1 MESKLEQFK
10 KFVKDKPYLAK
21 EVKDGKISWQTLYE
35 TYDIFG
41 EEHEFFKQPEEEKE
55 EEKEIEETILLWQ
68 RDNLARNLSLDSMET
83 YASSARTKKDEKGNE
98 DHVSRIVKSLQ
109 KIDTKKISE
118 GLDNVKKIV
127 GMIDELRPSVGSG
140 RLPSMRIKP
149 FRRYN
154 D

>member
-10 KFVKDKPYLAK
+10 KFVKDKPYLAN

-41 EEHEFFKQPEEEKE
+41 EEHEFFKQPEEEKPE
-55 EEKEIEETILLWQ
+55 PPQDTET
-68 RDNLARNLSLDSMET
+68 
-83 YASSARTKKDEKGNE
+83 ASDTKNKNSE
-98 DHVSRIVKSLQ
+98 DQISRIVKSLQ
-109 KIDTKKISE
+109 KIDTKKISD

-127 GMIDELRPSVGSG
+127 GMIDELRPTGSSS
-140 RLPSMRIKP
+140 RIPSMRIKP

>member
-10 KFVKDKPYLAK
+10 KFVKDKPYLAN

-41 EEHEFFKQPEEEKE
+41 EEHEFFKQPEEEKTE
-55 EEKEIEETILLWQ
+55 PTQDNET
-68 RDNLARNLSLDSMET
+68 
-83 YASSARTKKDEKGNE
+83 ASDTKNKNSE
-98 DHVSRIVKSLQ
+98 DQISRIVKSLQ
-109 KIDTKKISE
+109 KIDTKKISD

-127 GMIDELRPSVGSG
+127 GMIDELRPTGSSS
-140 RLPSMRIKP
+140 RIPSMRIKP

>member
-10 KFVKDKPYLAK
+10 KFVKDKPYLAN

-41 EEHEFFKQPEEEKE
+41 EEHEFFKQPEEEKTE
-55 EEKEIEETILLWQ
+55 PPQDTET
-68 RDNLARNLSLDSMET
+68 
-83 YASSARTKKDEKGNE
+83 ASDTKNKNSE
-98 DHVSRIVKSLQ
+98 DQISRIVKSLQ
-109 KIDTKKISE
+109 KIDTKKISD

-127 GMIDELRPSVGSG
+127 GIIDELRPTGSSS
-140 RLPSMRIKP
+140 RIPSMRIKP

>member
-1 MESKLEQFK
+1 MERKLEQFK

-55 EEKEIEETILLWQ
+55 EEKEIEETTTQ
-68 RDNLARNLSLDSMET
+68 
-83 YASSARTKKDEKGNE
+83 KDEKGNE

-127 GMIDELRPSVGSG
+127 GMIDELRPSGGSG

>member
-1 MESKLEQFK
+1 MHTLLVGDVYMESKLEEFK
-10 KFVKDKPYLAK
+10 AFVKDKPYLAK
-21 EVKDGKISWQTLYE
+21 EVKEGKISWQTLYE

-41 EEHEFFKQPEEEKE
+41 KEHEFFKMPEEEKE
-55 EEKEIEETILLWQ
+55 SSQETENTQ
-68 RDNLARNLSLDSMET
+68 TND
-83 YASSARTKKDEKGNE
+83 TKTNE
-98 DHVSRIVKSLQ
+98 DRVSKIIKSLQ
-109 KIDTKKISE
+109 KIDTKKISD

-127 GMIDELRPSVGSG
+127 GMIDELRPTGGSG

>member
-41 EEHEFFKQPEEEKE
+41 EEHEFFKEPEEEKE
-55 EEKEIEETILLWQ
+55 NTTAEEN
-68 RDNLARNLSLDSMET
+68 DASADS
-83 YASSARTKKDEKGNE
+83 KNKNND
-98 DHVSRIVKSLQ
+98 DHISRIVKSLQ
-109 KIDTKKISE
+109 KIDTKKISD

-127 GMIDELRPSVGSG
+127 GMIDELRPTGGSG

>member
-55 EEKEIEETILLWQ
+55 EEKEIEETTTQ
-68 RDNLARNLSLDSMET
+68 
-83 YASSARTKKDEKGNE
+83 KDEKGNE

-127 GMIDELRPSVGSG
+127 GMIDELRPSGG
-140 RLPSMRIKP
+140 KWKIT
-149 FRRYN
+149 FHAN
-154 D
+154 

>member
-10 KFVKDKPYLAK
+10 KFVKDKPYLAN

-41 EEHEFFKQPEEEKE
+41 EEHEFFKQPEEEKT
-55 EEKEIEETILLWQ
+55 ETPQ
-68 RDNLARNLSLDSMET
+68 DTET
-83 YASSARTKKDEKGNE
+83 ASDTKNKNSE
-98 DHVSRIVKSLQ
+98 DQISRIVKSLQ
-109 KIDTKKISE
+109 KIDTKKISD

-127 GMIDELRPSVGSG
+127 GMIDELRPTGSSS
-140 RLPSMRIKP
+140 RIPSMRIKP

>member
-10 KFVKDKPYLAK
+10 KFVKDKPYLAR

-41 EEHEFFKQPEEEKE
+41 EDHEFFKMPEEQKE
-55 EEKEIEETILLWQ
+55 DDSSIDEQTKEDSKDSKET
-68 RDNLARNLSLDSMET
+68 
-83 YASSARTKKDEKGNE
+83 NE
-98 DHVSRIVKSLQ
+98 DHVSKIIKSLQ
-109 KIDTKKISE
+109 KIDTKKISD

-127 GMIDELRPSVGSG
+127 GMIDELRPTGTNS

>member
-1 MESKLEQFK
+1 MQSKLEEFK
-10 KFVKDKPYLAK
+10 KFVKDKPYLAN

-41 EEHEFFKQPEEEKE
+41 EEHEFFKQPVEEKE
-55 EEKEIEETILLWQ
+55 NENKETSKDDNVSKIL
-68 RDNLARNLSLDSMET
+68 
-83 YASSARTKKDEKGNE
+83 
-98 DHVSRIVKSLQ
+98 KSLQ
-109 KIDTKKISE
+109 KIDTKKISD

-127 GMIDELRPSVGSG
+127 GMIDELRPTGGSS
-140 RLPSMRIKP
+140 RLSSTRIKP

>member
-10 KFVKDKPYLAK
+10 KFVKDKPYLAN

-41 EEHEFFKQPEEEKE
+41 EEHEFFKQPEEEK
-55 EEKEIEETILLWQ
+55 IESPQDTET
-68 RDNLARNLSLDSMET
+68 
-83 YASSARTKKDEKGNE
+83 ASDTKNKNSE
-98 DHVSRIVKSLQ
+98 DQISRIVKSLQ
-109 KIDTKKISE
+109 KIDTKKISD

-127 GMIDELRPSVGSG
+127 GMIDELRPTSNSS
-140 RLPSMRIKP
+140 RIPSMRIKP

>member
-41 EEHEFFKQPEEEKE
+41 EEHEFFKPAEEEKE
-55 EEKEIEETILLWQ
+55 ETVKEESEPS
-68 RDNLARNLSLDSMET
+68 N
-83 YASSARTKKDEKGNE
+83 KDEKEGKTSD
-98 DHVSRIVKSLQ
+98 DHISRIVKSLQ
-109 KIDTKKISE
+109 KIDTKKISD

-127 GMIDELRPSVGSG
+127 GMIDELRPTGGNG